1 MALKT
6 FVKIGGITNLS
17 DARYCSGMYVNL
29 LGFSVEQT
37 SDKYISPAQFSEI
50 TGWLSG
56 LEYVGEF
63 ETSNADEALETLKS
77 YPGISWVEHQ
87 NLDTLLN
94 LKNSGFT
101 LIYKKDIAEV
111 RDHVE
116 EVSETLSEGEIIYHL
131 TSDNETLSNEDLEVI
146 NQLSERCEIILGA
159 GISSENVLDLLTQI
173 TFKGIALTGGN
184 EIKPGLKD
192 FDELADILEKIEIEE
207 Y

>member
-37 SDKYISPAQFSEI
+37 SDKYVSPAQFSEI

-63 ETSNADEALETLKS
+63 ESSNADEVLETLKN
-77 YPGISWVEHQ
+77 YPGISWAEHQ
-87 NLDTLLN
+87 DMDTLIE
-94 LKNSGFT
+94 LKDSGLS
-101 LIYKKDIAEV
+101 LIYKKDLEEV
-111 RDHVE
+111 RDQEYQVGTA
-116 EVSETLSEGEIIYHL
+116 VSEAGIILHL
-131 TSDNETLSNEDLEVI
+131 TSNHEILTAEDLEVI
-146 NQLSERCEIILGA
+146 NLISERCEIILGA
-159 GISSENVLDLLTQI
+159 GLSSENVLDLLADHTL
-173 TFKGIALTGGN
+173 KGIALTGGT

-192 FDELADILEKIEIEE
+192 FDELADILEKLEIEE
-207 Y
+207 

>member
-6 FVKIGGITNLS
+6 FVKIGGIINLS

-63 ETSNADEALETLKS
+63 ETFKTDEVLETLKS

-87 NLDTLLN
+87 NLDTLID

-101 LIYKKDIAEV
+101 LIYKKDLDDV
-111 RDHVE
+111 RDKEV
-116 EVSETLSEGEIIYHL
+116 EVSKTLSKAGIIFHV
-131 TSDNETLSNEDLEVI
+131 TSGNESLSTEDLQVI
-146 NQLSERCEIILGA
+146 NLLSERCEIILGG
-159 GISSENVLDLLTQI
+159 GISSENVLDLLTEH
-173 TFKGIALTGGN
+173 TLKGIALTGGK

-207 Y
+207 

>member
-37 SDKYISPAQFSEI
+37 SDKYISPSQFSEI

-63 ETSNADEALETLKS
+63 ETSNADEVLETLKN

-87 NLDTLLN
+87 NLDILLN

-101 LIYKKDIAEV
+101 LIYKKDLTEV
-111 RDHVE
+111 RAHVE
-116 EVSETLSEGEIIYHL
+116 EVSDTLSESEIIYHL
-131 TSDNETLSNEDLEVI
+131 TSDNETLSTKDLEVI

-159 GISSENVLDLLTQI
+159 GISSENVLDLLTQS

-207 Y
+207 

>member
-37 SDKYISPAQFSEI
+37 SDKYVSPAQFSEI

-63 ETSNADEALETLKS
+63 EEANAEGVLETLKN
-77 YPGISWVEHQ
+77 YPGISWAEHQ
-87 NLDTLLN
+87 DIETLIE
-94 LKNSGFT
+94 LKDSGLS
-101 LIYKKDIAEV
+101 LIYKKDLEEV
-111 RDHVE
+111 RDQEYQVGTA
-116 EVSETLSEGEIIYHL
+116 VSEAGIILHL
-131 TSDNETLSNEDLEVI
+131 TSNHEILTAEDLEVI
-146 NQLSERCEIILGA
+146 NLISERCEIILGA
-159 GISSENVLDLLTQI
+159 GLSSENVLDLLADHTL
-173 TFKGIALTGGN
+173 KGIALTGGT

-192 FDELADILEKIEIEE
+192 FDELADILEKLEIED
-207 Y
+207 